1 MKKQITRIAVHQSSK
16 VIAAMY
22 IIFTL
27 PFALI
32 GVIGMMFGA
41 PSKFPFAFFAMTP
54 IIYGIIGYLFFAL
67 FCWLYNI
74 LASRIGGIEYETKEI
89 YGDGGFKSEARRI
102 A

>member
-16 VIAAMY
+16 VIAALY

-41 PSKFPFAFFAMTP
+41 PSKFPFAFFCDDANNLWDYWLSIFC
-54 IIYGIIGYLFFAL
+54 IILLALQYL
-67 FCWLYNI
+67 
-74 LASRIGGIEYETKEI
+74 G
-89 YGDGGFKSEARRI
+89 KSHWWH
-102 A
+102 